1 MKDHAKVGNRP
12 GNPAYRTP
20 SQFKNRENLD
30 KERLDTKKSV
40 PKKKPYR
47 TRAEN

>member
-12 GNPAYRTP
+12 GNPTYRTP
-20 SQFKNRENLD
+20 SQFKSRENLE
-30 KERLDTKKSV
+30 KERLDAKKYV

-47 TRAEN
+47 TRVED